1 MYFLK
6 IYWGDT
12 FSFLMSFFYFK
23 YYITELK
30 YIMSKIIIKKFNKF
44 TESELRSITLT
55 EDEEDEMVLILD
67 INGGGMFVEGIP
79 VISTGKYGPGVY
91 GFKLDDTD
99 KKKLKYFKGFIRHLK
114 HVIAKRIVSKSKE
127 LYGKSFDK
135 KTIKSKMT
143 KIIDDKNIIAIK
155 LRNAKMGKYRE
166 MTTRIVE
173 TKGSK
178 EELIRGMC
186 VRSFIK
192 KYPIGTKFIPIY
204 LIDSVRCERNKI
216 DIIVGAYEL
225 KVDKLSPKKKK
236 KIFTYSDDEE
246 ESDQE
251 YAEEDEVPK
260 QVVEKNEPV
269 KKPEKKNRKQD
280 EEKREDQEE
289 QGEQE
294 EEGESI
300 FEEEDASD
308 DETFDGADFV

>member
-1 MYFLK
+1 
-6 IYWGDT
+6 
-12 FSFLMSFFYFK
+12 
-23 YYITELK
+23 
-30 YIMSKIIIKKFNKF
+30 MSKIIIKKFDKF

-79 VISTGKYGPGVY
+79 VILTGKYGPGVY
-91 GFKLDDTD
+91 GFKLDDTN
-99 KKKLKYFKGFIRHLK
+99 KKKHKYFKGFIRHLK

-186 VRSFIK
+186 IRSFIK

-251 YAEEDEVPK
+251 YAEEDETHK
-260 QVVEKNEPV
+260 QPDVKKEKQQKPV
-269 KKPEKKNRKQD
+269 KK
-280 EEKREDQEE
+280 EEKEE
-289 QGEQE
+289 KGEQE

-300 FEEEDASD
+300 FEDEVSD